1 MCLVCLWWTYRE
13 SLSSD
18 LAVIM
23 RRREVDRKR
32 EEKGKRSCRDYD
44 YDMGIAVRVQLVIFM
59 CCINF
64 RDI

>member
-1 MCLVCLWWTYRE
+1 MCPVYLWWTYRE
-13 SLSSD
+13 SLSSE
-18 LAVIM
+18 LEVMM

-32 EEKGKRSCRDYD
+32 EKKGNKRSCRD

>member
-1 MCLVCLWWTYRE
+1 MCPVYLWWTYRE
-13 SLSSD
+13 SLSSE
-18 LAVIM
+18 LEVMM

-32 EEKGKRSCRDYD
+32 EKKGNKRSCQD